1 MTGDRLA
8 RFYREAGHRVIES
21 AGAVWFD
28 ASPRVFQTLPETRL
42 VDPPREELRRLI
54 RECGLAG
61 VQFATGA
68 RYGLPSCAYA
78 VRDEGYDLASTHRVF
93 RQNVLRGLEA
103 CEVRDLEFGEVE
115 RLGPAVNR
123 EALARRGTRDH
134 RFLDPVR
141 WRRFCAAGLTSPG
154 AGALGSFHSG
164 RLAAYL
170 IYIVDSGTCH
180 GLHMLSSDWG
190 RPHRPNHLLYFE
202 FTRRMIARADVACV
216 STGLRPIP
224 AAGEIDRFK
233 RQAGYRTEPCRLAAV
248 LHPAV
253 ERVLLARSG
262 GALLARLAVARPG
275 DARIRR
281 VRAVADMA
289 RASLATAR
297 GS

>member
-21 AGAVWFD
+21 AGATWFD
-28 ASPRVFQTLPETRL
+28 ASPRVFQSLPGSRL
-42 VDPPREELRRLI
+42 VDPPREELGRFVRSE
-54 RECGLAG
+54 RLAG

-68 RYGLPSCAYA
+68 EYGLSSCAYA
-78 VRDEGYDLASTHRVF
+78 VREKGYGLESTHRAF
-93 RQNVLRGLEA
+93 RQNVVRGMEE
-103 CEVRDLEFGEVE
+103 CEVRELDFGEVE
-115 RLGPAVNR
+115 RLGPAVNA
-123 EALARRGTRDH
+123 EALARRGTRDP

-141 WRRFCAAGLTSPG
+141 WRRLCAAGRTSPG
-154 AGALGSFHSG
+154 AGALGSFHAG

-170 IYIVDSGTCH
+170 VYLVDSGTCH

-190 RPHRPNHLLYFE
+190 RPHRANHLLYFE
-202 FTRRMIARADVACV
+202 FTRRMIARPDVACV

-253 ERVLLARSG
+253 RRVLLSRGTA
-262 GALLARLAVARPG
+262 ALLARLADARPG

-281 VRAVADMA
+281 LRAVADMA
-289 RASLATAR
+289 RASLPAD
-297 GS
+297 